1 MQFFEINN
9 IEKKNKKHIYQEY
22 ILYYIIFLFFNLYR
36 VQEKNYTTTL
46 DYSNAKYDNNRNII
60 SLRMLPLY
68 QSAQAKQAV
77 PNNTHYYK
85 FGAQRPLIPHS
96 TLNYR
101 LSHKLKKYFKNS
113 N

>member
-9 IEKKNKKHIYQEY
+9 IEKKIKSIY
-22 ILYYIIFLFFNLYR
+22 IRNIYYIIFLFFNLYR

-68 QSAQAKQAV
+68 QSTQAKQAV

-85 FGAQRPLIPHS
+85 FGNLRVEALDRPLIP
-96 TLNYR
+96 NYAFR
-101 LSHKLKKYFKNS
+101 IPN
-113 N
+113 